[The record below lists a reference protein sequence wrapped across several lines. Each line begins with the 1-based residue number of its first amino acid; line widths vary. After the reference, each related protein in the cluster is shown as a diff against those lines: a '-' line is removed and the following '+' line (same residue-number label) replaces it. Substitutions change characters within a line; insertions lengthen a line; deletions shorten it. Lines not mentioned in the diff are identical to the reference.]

1 MTQLLPQ
8 GPQKLNIYYVKHRQK
23 SSQRRY
29 NREKIETKDKESKS
43 TVDNSL

>member
-8 GPQKLNIYYVKHRQK
+8 GPQKLNIHCVKHRQK
-23 SSQRRY
+23 SSQRQH
-29 NREKIETKDKESKS
+29 NREKIETKDEESKS